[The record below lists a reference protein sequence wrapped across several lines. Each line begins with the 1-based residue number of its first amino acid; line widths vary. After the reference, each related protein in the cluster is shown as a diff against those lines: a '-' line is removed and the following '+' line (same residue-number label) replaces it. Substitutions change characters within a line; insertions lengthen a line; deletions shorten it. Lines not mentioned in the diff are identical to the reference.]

1 MTAIT
6 FPLKKFPGQIKHEN
20 IGFTGRISSQL
31 ILIVFALF
39 FHLSLAIIYSVDSF
53 VALIS
58 LSPILYIIAVFWI
71 YSNSFNKRDSDYFE
85 LSYKMFVETFGKDRD
100 YFEKMLGFG
109 FIFSISIWIISLIFS
124 TPFLSKLVVN
134 SILLATF
141 ISRTMIE
148 GIYTQ
153 KKLFNTILGMIMVE
167 VFFWSIIDNYPIL
180 EWIIAFIL
188 TGIYYHTIRK
198 IKLYEPIQLLQK
210 IIT

>member
-6 FPLKKFPGQIKHEN
+6 FPLKKFPGQIKHEH
-20 IGFTGRISSQL
+20 IGFTGRISSQP
-31 ILIVFALF
+31 ILIVFALVL
-39 FHLSLAIIYSVDSF
+39 HISLAIIYSVDSF
-53 VALIS
+53 TALIS
-58 LSPILYIIAVFWI
+58 LSPIVYIIAVFWI
-71 YSNSFNKRDSDYFE
+71 YLNRFNKRDSDYFE
-85 LSYKMFVETFGKDRD
+85 LSYKIFIETFRKDRD
-100 YFEKMLGFG
+100 YFEKMLGLG
-109 FIFSISIWIISLIFS
+109 FIFSISIWIISLSVS

-141 ISRTMIE
+141 ISRTLIE

-153 KKLFNTILGMIMVE
+153 KKLFNAILVMFMVE

-180 EWIIAFIL
+180 ELIIAFIL

-198 IKLYEPIQLLQK
+198 IKLYEPIQVLQK

>member
-20 IGFTGRISSQL
+20 IGFTGRISSQP

-71 YSNSFNKRDSDYFE
+71 YLNSFNKRDSDYFE